1 MRADS
6 HISVARADVRSGELT
21 RHVARRYESG
31 QLYAVSTGLGLPR
44 TWHIST
50 GADFAGVE
58 KAMSAPSAESPTDRH
73 PTDRLKAMVNEAR
86 TALADRCDCLV
97 ERILPDATLALLML
111 ADGQLHVMS
120 VGPGRVYIQRAGRP
134 KRLTS
139 RDDVKGGLLRAR
151 PSVCSTPLE
160 PGDLVLAGS
169 VTAFSMASIAKAMSV
184 LSADPD
190 TAPAILASLLTEPA
204 AKAGVGAAAV
214 VLRVR

>member
-6 HISVARADVRSGELT
+6 HISIARADVRSGELT

-31 QLYAVSTGLGLPR
+31 RMYAVSTGLGLPR

-50 GADFAGVE
+50 SAAFSGVE
-58 KAMSAPSAESPTDRH
+58 KAMASATAES

-86 TALADRCDCLV
+86 TQLADQCDCLV

-169 VTAFSMASIAKAMSV
+169 VTAFSMSSIAKAMSV
-184 LSADPD
+184 LTADPE

>member
-1 MRADS
+1 MRADG

-31 QLYAVSTGLGLPR
+31 KIYAVSTGLGLPR

-50 GADFAGVE
+50 SAAFSGVE
-58 KAMSAPSAESPTDRH
+58 KAMSAESADGARQ

-169 VTAFSMASIAKAMSV
+169 VTAFSMSSIAKAMSV
-184 LSADPD
+184 LTADPD

>member
-1 MRADS
+1 VRADG
-6 HISVARADVRSGELT
+6 HISIARADVRSGELT

-31 QLYAVSTGLGLPR
+31 RVYAVSTGLGLPR

-50 GADFAGVE
+50 SAAFSGLE
-58 KAMSAPSAESPTDRH
+58 KAMSADGADGSPTE
-73 PTDRLKAMVNEAR
+73 RLKAMINQAR
-86 TALADRCDCLV
+86 TALADQCDCLV
-97 ERILPDATLALLML
+97 ERMLPDATLAVLML
-111 ADGQLHVMS
+111 EDGQLHVMS

-169 VTAFSMASIAKAMSV
+169 VTAFSMSSIAKAMSV
-184 LSADPD
+184 LTADPE

>member
-6 HISVARADVRSGELT
+6 HISIARADVRSGELT

-31 QLYAVSTGLGLPR
+31 RMYAVSTGLGLPR

-50 GADFAGVE
+50 TAAFAGVE
-58 KAMSAPSAESPTDRH
+58 KAMTSATAES

-86 TALADRCDCLV
+86 TQLADQCDCLV

-169 VTAFSMASIAKAMSV
+169 VTAFSMSSIAKAMSV
-184 LSADPD
+184 LTADPE

>member
-1 MRADS
+1 MRADG

-31 QLYAVSTGLGLPR
+31 RVYAVSSGLGLPR
-44 TWHIST
+44 TWSLST
-50 GADFAGVE
+50 GAALGGLEEALMESEAAGGT
-58 KAMSAPSAESPTDRH
+58 ES
-73 PTDRLKAMVNEAR
+73 PTDRLKAMVDRAR
-86 TALADRCDCLV
+86 NALADQCDCLV
-97 ERILPDATLALLML
+97 ERVLPDATLVALML

-139 RDDVKGGLLRAR
+139 RDDGGGGLLRAR

-169 VTAFSMASIAKAMSV
+169 VTAFSMSSIAKAMSV

>member
-1 MRADS
+1 MRADA
-6 HISVARADVRSGELT
+6 HISIARADVRSGELT
-21 RHVARRYESG
+21 RHVARRYQSG
-31 QLYAVSTGLGLPR
+31 QVYAVSTGLGLPR
-44 TWHIST
+44 TWHLST
-50 GADFAGVE
+50 RAALAGLE
-58 KAMSAPSAESPTDRH
+58 KAMASASEDS

-86 TALADRCDCLV
+86 TALADQCECLV

-139 RDDVKGGLLRAR
+139 RDDIKGGLLRAR

-169 VTAFSMASIAKAMSV
+169 VTAFSMSSIAKAMSV
-184 LSADPD
+184 LNADPE
-190 TAPAILASLLTEPA
+190 TAPAVLASLLTEPA

-214 VLRVR
+214 VLRVL